1 MTFRVGTNC
10 ILLETVLDSNY
21 EPTIHAGE
29 RVEIFDPDYMSGEYC
44 GIRNKIDVR
53 EIVHRSKLRL
63 ARGRPMRVIR

>member
-29 RVEIFDPDYMSGEYC
+29 RVEIFDPNYMSGEYI
-44 GIRNKIDVR
+44 GICNKIDERAV
-53 EIVHRSKLRL
+53 VPRSWLRL